1 MLKQWILSG
10 RWLWILGC
18 CFDVFYCLFVS
29 LLVCLNI
36 LICPSIIY
44 YVQFGVLGRHRTWQ
58 VVVGN
63 VVVVFFLLFVCLY

>member
-1 MLKQWILSG
+1 MGFQ
-10 RWLWILGC
+10 
-18 CFDVFYCLFVS
+18 YCSNNALCLAGGYGYWVVALMF